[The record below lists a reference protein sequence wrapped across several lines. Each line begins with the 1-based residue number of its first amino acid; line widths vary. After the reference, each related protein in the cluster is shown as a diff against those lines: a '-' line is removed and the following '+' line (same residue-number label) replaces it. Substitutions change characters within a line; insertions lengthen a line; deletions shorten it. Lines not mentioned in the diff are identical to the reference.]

1 MRLVRQFLF
10 VYIVIY
16 NTILTCDQ
24 NGVSSFTARF
34 LGDNDER
41 IYLYQYVRVCVSV
54 RARVPGL
61 VPEPSFQRE
70 AHEAAERTGR
80 PETRV
85 FPEPEADEDAGGPA
99 RARRAHPKW
108 PILLLW
114 R

>member
-1 MRLVRQFLF
+1 MASAALLHVFW
-10 VYIVIY
+10 VTTMKGSIYI
-16 NTILTCDQ
+16 NM
-24 NGVSSFTARF
+24 
-34 LGDNDER
+34 
-41 IYLYQYVRVCVSV
+41 RVCVCV
-54 RARVPGL
+54 RPRVPGL

-70 AHEAAERTGR
+70 AHEAAERAGR